1 MSRPQAVETSIPARL
16 DRLAWGRFHWLVVV
30 ALGVAWILD
39 GLEVT
44 LVGSLSGAIAK
55 SPDMQLSSAAVGGL
69 GSSYV
74 AGAVL
79 GALLFGWL
87 TDRLGRKRLFTV
99 TLIVYLAGTIAS
111 GLAWNYAALLAFR
124 FVTGMGIG
132 GEYAAINATIQELVP
147 ARFRG
152 FTDLVIN
159 GSYWIGA
166 ALGAAGA
173 LAALDPQLVPPAYG
187 WRLAFILGGFLAAT
201 ALALRRHIPESPR
214 WLMTH
219 GRPSEAEQVVAGIEF
234 RCGPVMPTESLPT
247 IRLRTDVSSWF
258 GIGLR
263 ALLGRYRRRAVL
275 GVSLMTAQAFCYNAI
290 FFTYAIV
297 LTKFYDVPGDQV
309 GMFILP
315 FALGNFAGP
324 MILGRLFD
332 TVGRRT
338 MITATYAT
346 AGLLMIAT
354 GLLFV
359 GADLSATGQTAAWT
373 TIFFF
378 ASAAASSAYLTVS
391 ECFPLEI
398 RAVAIALFYAFGTAL
413 GGIAGPLLFGMLI
426 GSGERINLFYGDLL
440 GGLLMLGA
448 AAVEAAI
455 GVEAARRPLESVARP
470 LSEVD

>member
-1 MSRPQAVETSIPARL
+1 MSRPPAVETSIPARL

-30 ALGVAWILD
+30 ALGVTWILD

-275 GVSLMTAQAFCYNAI
+275 GVCLMTAQAFCYNAI

-297 LTKFYDVPGDQV
+297 LTKFYGVPGDRV

-324 MILGRLFD
+324 LILGRLFD

>member
-1 MSRPQAVETSIPARL
+1 VNRPPAVETAIPARL
-16 DRLAWGRFHWLVVV
+16 DRLAWGRFHWLVVT
-30 ALGVAWILD
+30 ALGVTWILD

-55 SPDMQLSSAAVGGL
+55 SPDMRLSSAAVGGL
-69 GSSYV
+69 GSAYV

-99 TLIVYLAGTIAS
+99 TLLVYLAGTIAS

-124 FVTGMGIG
+124 FVTGAGIG
-132 GEYAAINATIQELVP
+132 GEYAAINATIQEVVP

-173 LAALDPQLVPPAYG
+173 LVALDPHLVPPAYG
-187 WRLAFILGGFLAAT
+187 WRLAFILGGLLAAT

-219 GRPSEAEQVVAGIEF
+219 GYPSEAERIVTDIER
-234 RCGPVMPTESLPT
+234 RCGSVMPTNALPT
-247 IRLRTDVSSWF
+247 IRLRTDIASWF
-258 GIGLR
+258 GVGLR
-263 ALLGRYRRRAVL
+263 ALLGRYRRRTVL

-290 FFTYAIV
+290 FFTYALV
-297 LTKFYDVPGDQV
+297 LTKFYSVPGERA
-309 GMFILP
+309 GWFILP

-324 MILGRLFD
+324 LLLGRLFD
-332 TVGRRT
+332 SVGRRP
-338 MITATYAT
+338 MITATYAA

-354 GLLFV
+354 GFLFV
-359 GADLSATGQTAAWT
+359 AADLSAAGQTAAWT

-413 GGIAGPLLFGMLI
+413 GGIAGPILFGALI
-426 GSGERINLFYGDLL
+426 GSGKRMNLFYGDLL

-455 GVEAARRPLESVARP
+455 GVDAARRPLESVARP

>member
-30 ALGVAWILD
+30 ALGVTWILD

-87 TDRLGRKRLFTV
+87 TDRLGRKRLFVV

-373 TIFFF
+373 MIFFF

>member
-1 MSRPQAVETSIPARL
+1 MSRPPAVETSIPARL

-30 ALGVAWILD
+30 ALGVTWILD

-44 LVGSLSGAIAK
+44 LVGSLSGAIAQ

-297 LTKFYDVPGDQV
+297 LTKFYGVPGDRV

-324 MILGRLFD
+324 LILGRLFD

>member
-1 MSRPQAVETSIPARL
+1 MSRPPAVETSIPARL

-30 ALGVAWILD
+30 ALGVTWILD

-44 LVGSLSGAIAK
+44 LVGSLSGAIAQ

-187 WRLAFILGGFLAAT
+187 WRLAFILGGLLAAT

-275 GVSLMTAQAFCYNAI
+275 GVCLMTAQAFCYNAI

-297 LTKFYDVPGDQV
+297 LTKFYGVPGDRV

-426 GSGERINLFYGDLL
+426 GSGERIKLFYGDLL

>member
-1 MSRPQAVETSIPARL
+1 VSRPPAVETSIPARL

-30 ALGVAWILD
+30 ALRVTWILD

-87 TDRLGRKRLFTV
+87 TDRLGRKRLFVV

-219 GRPSEAEQVVAGIEF
+219 GRPSEAEQIVAGIEF

-275 GVSLMTAQAFCYNAI
+275 GVCLMTAQAFCYNAI

-297 LTKFYDVPGDQV
+297 LTKFYGVPGDRV

-324 MILGRLFD
+324 LILGRLFD

-426 GSGERINLFYGDLL
+426 GSGERIKLFYGDLL

>member
-1 MSRPQAVETSIPARL
+1 MSRPPAVETSIPARL

-30 ALGVAWILD
+30 ALGVTWILD

-44 LVGSLSGAIAK
+44 LVGSLPGAIAK

-297 LTKFYDVPGDQV
+297 LTKFYGVPGDRV

>member
-1 MSRPQAVETSIPARL
+1 MNRPPAVETSIPARL

-187 WRLAFILGGFLAAT
+187 WRLAFILGGLLAAT

-297 LTKFYDVPGDQV
+297 LTKFYGVPGDRV

>member
-1 MSRPQAVETSIPARL
+1 VSRPPAVETSIPARL

-30 ALGVAWILD
+30 ALGVTWILD

-187 WRLAFILGGFLAAT
+187 WRLAFILGGLLAAT

-275 GVSLMTAQAFCYNAI
+275 GVCLMTAQAFCYNAI

-297 LTKFYDVPGDQV
+297 LTKFYGVPGDRV

-324 MILGRLFD
+324 LILGRLFD

>member
-1 MSRPQAVETSIPARL
+1 MSRPPAVETSIPARL

-44 LVGSLSGAIAK
+44 LVGSLSGAIAQ

-187 WRLAFILGGFLAAT
+187 WRLAFILGGLLAAT

-297 LTKFYDVPGDQV
+297 LTKFYDVPGDRV

-324 MILGRLFD
+324 LILGRLFD

>member
-1 MSRPQAVETSIPARL
+1 MYGHPHFCP
-16 DRLAWGRFHWLVVV
+16 
-30 ALGVAWILD
+30 
-39 GLEVT
+39 
-44 LVGSLSGAIAK
+44 
-55 SPDMQLSSAAVGGL
+55 
-69 GSSYV
+69 SY
-74 AGAVL
+74 
-79 GALLFGWL
+79 
-87 TDRLGRKRLFTV
+87 
-99 TLIVYLAGTIAS
+99 
-111 GLAWNYAALLAFR
+111 
-124 FVTGMGIG
+124 
-132 GEYAAINATIQELVP
+132 
-147 ARFRG
+147 
-152 FTDLVIN
+152 
-159 GSYWIGA
+159 
-166 ALGAAGA
+166 
-173 LAALDPQLVPPAYG
+173 
-187 WRLAFILGGFLAAT
+187 
-201 ALALRRHIPESPR
+201 
-214 WLMTH
+214 
-219 GRPSEAEQVVAGIEF
+219 
-234 RCGPVMPTESLPT
+234 
-247 IRLRTDVSSWF
+247 
-258 GIGLR
+258 
-263 ALLGRYRRRAVL
+263 
-275 GVSLMTAQAFCYNAI
+275 I

-297 LTKFYDVPGDQV
+297 LTKFYGVPGDRV

-324 MILGRLFD
+324 LILGRLFD

>member
-30 ALGVAWILD
+30 ALGVTWILD

-187 WRLAFILGGFLAAT
+187 WRLAFILGGLLAAT

-275 GVSLMTAQAFCYNAI
+275 GVCLMTAQAFCYNAI

-297 LTKFYDVPGDQV
+297 LTKFYGVPGDRV

>member
-1 MSRPQAVETSIPARL
+1 MNRPPAVETSIPARL

-44 LVGSLSGAIAK
+44 LVGSLSGAIAQ

-187 WRLAFILGGFLAAT
+187 WRLAFILGGLLAAT

-275 GVSLMTAQAFCYNAI
+275 GVCLMTAQAFCYNAI

-324 MILGRLFD
+324 LILGRLFD

>member
-30 ALGVAWILD
+30 ALGVTWILD

-87 TDRLGRKRLFTV
+87 TDRLGRKRLFVV

-297 LTKFYDVPGDQV
+297 LTKFYDVPGDRV

-324 MILGRLFD
+324 LILGRLFD

-373 TIFFF
+373 MIFFF